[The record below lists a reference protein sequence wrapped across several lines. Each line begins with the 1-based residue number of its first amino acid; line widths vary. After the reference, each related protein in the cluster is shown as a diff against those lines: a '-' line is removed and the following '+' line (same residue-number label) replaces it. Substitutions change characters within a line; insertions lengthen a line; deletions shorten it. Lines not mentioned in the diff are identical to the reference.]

1 MIGDVNFLPEK
12 EPRNIAPLLLFLIL
26 IVLAIGVLLYG
37 YIQYQDKKEN
47 ISRTEAQITKVKET
61 RESLNVPSWIEE
73 YHDLKNAVE
82 WSESRKGDLNLLL
95 TSIVEELPQNGYIEQ
110 FYLDD
115 YNVLSLEI
123 QLENHRDA
131 AFYLQN
137 LKDSSLVEK
146 ASLLSIDT
154 SKVTEEVEMQ
164 DGELSTYQ
172 ATYSL
177 IIDLEQLK
185 KQSEKQEG
193 TE

>member
-12 EPRNIAPLLLFLIL
+12 EPRNIAPLFLFLIL
-26 IVLAIGVLLYG
+26 IFLAIGVLLFG
-37 YIQYQDKKEN
+37 YIQYQEKKEN
-47 ISRTEAQITKVKET
+47 ISSTEAEITKVKET
-61 RESLNVPSWIEE
+61 RESLNVPSWIGE
-73 YHDLKNAVE
+73 YHDLKNAVD
-82 WSESRKGDLNLLL
+82 WSESKKGDLNLLL
-95 TSIVEELPQNGYIEQ
+95 TSLVEELPQNGYIEQ

-146 ASLLSIDT
+146 ANLLSIDT
-154 SKVTEEVEMQ
+154 SNVTEEVEMQ

-177 IIDLEQLK
+177 IIDLEKLK
-185 KQSEKQEG
+185 KQSEKQEE

>member
-1 MIGDVNFLPEK
+1 
-12 EPRNIAPLLLFLIL
+12 
-26 IVLAIGVLLYG
+26 
-37 YIQYQDKKEN
+37 
-47 ISRTEAQITKVKET
+47 
-61 RESLNVPSWIEE
+61 VPSWIGE
-73 YHDLKNAVE
+73 YHDLKNAVN

-95 TSIVEELPQNGYIEQ
+95 TSLVEELPQNGYIEQ

-115 YNVLSLEI
+115 YNMLSLEI

-146 ASLLSIDT
+146 ASLLSINT
-154 SKVTEEVEMQ
+154 SNVTEEVERQ

-177 IIDLEQLK
+177 IIDLEKLK
-185 KQSEKQEG
+185 KQSEKQEE

>member
-47 ISRTEAQITKVKET
+47 ISRTEAQITKVKEM
-61 RESLNVPSWIEE
+61 RETLNVPSWIGE
-73 YHDLKNAVE
+73 YHDLKNAVD

-95 TSIVEELPQNGYIEQ
+95 TSLVEELPQNGYIEQ

-123 QLENHRDA
+123 QLENYRDA

-154 SKVTEEVEMQ
+154 SHITEEVEMQ

-172 ATYSL
+172 TTYSL

-185 KQSEKQEG
+185 TQSEKQEE

>member
-12 EPRNIAPLLLFLIL
+12 EPRNIAPWLLFIIL

-47 ISRTEAQITKVKET
+47 ISSIEAKITKVKET
-61 RESLNVPSWIEE
+61 RESLNVPSWIGE
-73 YHDLKNAVE
+73 YHDLKNAVN

-95 TSIVEELPQNGYIEQ
+95 TSLVEELPQNGYIEQ

-146 ASLLSIDT
+146 ASLLSINT
-154 SKVTEEVEMQ
+154 SNVTEEVERQ

-177 IIDLEQLK
+177 IIDLEKLK
-185 KQSEKQEG
+185 KQSEKQEE